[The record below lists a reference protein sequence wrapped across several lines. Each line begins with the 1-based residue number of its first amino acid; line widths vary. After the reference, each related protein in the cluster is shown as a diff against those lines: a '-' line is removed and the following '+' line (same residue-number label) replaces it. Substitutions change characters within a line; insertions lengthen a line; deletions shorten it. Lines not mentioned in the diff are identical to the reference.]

1 MTHIARSSLII
12 AVFFGI
18 DKVLG
23 FMRQLLIAHQFGLT
37 YEIDVFNAANN
48 IPDLL
53 SALISGGAL
62 GVALIPVLSEYM
74 QQRGRHAAWH
84 IFARTLN
91 LAFIV
96 TALISVLI
104 ILFAAPLVRNVIAP
118 GFPEAQ
124 QALTI
129 RLMRLDLM

>member
-1 MTHIARSSLII
+1 MTHIARSSIII

-23 FMRQLLIAHQFGLT
+23 FIRQLLIARQFGLT

-62 GVALIPVLSEYM
+62 GVALIPVLSEAF
-74 QQRGRHAAWH
+74 GRMGYILAHHKFGLHRNRRYFSSDLH
-84 IFARTLN
+84 IC
-91 LAFIV
+91 
-96 TALISVLI
+96 
-104 ILFAAPLVRNVIAP
+104 
-118 GFPEAQ
+118 
-124 QALTI
+124 
-129 RLMRLDLM
+129 